1 MCGIIGI
8 LGKHEAAPI
17 LVEALKRL
25 EYRGYDS
32 SGIAT
37 VKDDGSIDRRRAVG
51 KLLELQD
58 KLVFEPLKGKAGI
71 GHTRWATHGEPNEKN
86 AHPHTR
92 GAVSVVHNGIIENFL
107 TLREELKC
115 DGYNA
120 ETDTDSETIA
130 VLCSK
135 FIDEGD
141 EPLVAARKT
150 VSKLTGSFAIAM
162 LFEGHKNLIFAARS
176 GSPLAVGYGKNEMYL
191 GSDALALLPLTKKVT
206 YLEEGDHAVLTR
218 EGVEIYDIEENSISR
233 QITYLNQSIN
243 FHDKSGFNHFMEKEI
258 HEQPIALERA
268 ISSYL
273 SASTDKPT
281 FNLLKNI
288 NFTEVSRII
297 MVACGT
303 AYYACYV
310 AKYWIE
316 KLAKIPVEIDIASEF
331 RYREPPIEHAT
342 VAIFVSQSGE
352 TADTLAALR
361 YCSGRAEKIISI
373 VNVSTSSIARE
384 SDEVLEIHAGPEI
397 GVASTKAFTC
407 QLAVLFL
414 ATLKAAKDRSKISST
429 DILTIVNKLKNLP
442 ATLNQYLGNVN
453 SLKDISYKLSTTSDV
468 LFLGR
473 GLMYPLALEGAL
485 KLKEISYI
493 HAEGYASG
501 ELKHGPI
508 ALIDDSVPVI
518 ILAPYDNLFEKSI
531 SNMQEV
537 IARKA
542 NVIVISDND
551 GLRAA
556 GLKSETSIEIP
567 KADPLLAPFV
577 YALPIQLL
585 AYFTAVFKGTD
596 VDQPRNLAK
605 SVTVE

>member
-8 LGKHEAAPI
+8 LGNHEAAPI

-37 VKDDGSIDRRRAVG
+37 VESEGCIDRRRAVG
-51 KLLELQD
+51 KLVELQD
-58 KLVFEPLKGKAGI
+58 KLVFQPLKGKVGI

-86 AHPHTR
+86 AHPHNS

-107 TLREELKC
+107 ELRHELDC
-115 DGYNA
+115 DGYKP
-120 ETDTDSETIA
+120 ETDTDTETIA
-130 VLCSK
+130 MLCSK
-135 FIDEGD
+135 FIDEGH
-141 EPLVAARKT
+141 EPIVAAQKT
-150 VSKLTGSFAIAM
+150 LSKLSGSFAIAM
-162 LFEGHKNLIFAARS
+162 LFAGYENLIIAARS

-191 GSDALALLPLTKKVT
+191 GSDALALLPMTKKIT
-206 YLEEGDHAVLTR
+206 YLEEGDLAILTR
-218 EGVEIYDIEENSISR
+218 EGVDIYDHLGNFVSRSIK
-233 QITYLNQSIN
+233 YLDQSAN
-243 FHDKSGFNHFMEKEI
+243 FYDKSGFNHFMEKEI
-258 HEQPIALERA
+258 YEQPVALERA
-268 ISSYL
+268 IKSYIYDENVG
-273 SASTDKPT
+273 AKI
-281 FNLLKNI
+281 NLLKEL
-288 NFTEVSRII
+288 NFKEIPKII
-297 MVACGT
+297 LIACGT

-316 KLAKIPVEIDIASEF
+316 KLAKIPVEIDIGSEF
-331 RYREPPIEHAT
+331 RYREPPIEKGTA
-342 VAIFVSQSGE
+342 AIFVSQSGE

-361 YCSGRAEKIISI
+361 YCVGKAKDIISI

-384 SDEVLEIHAGPEI
+384 SDQVLEIHAGPEI

-414 ATLKAAKDRSKISST
+414 MTLKAAQDRSEISEINFLKIVS
-429 DILTIVNKLKNLP
+429 DLKSLPSNLS
-442 ATLNQYLGNVN
+442 QYLGGTN
-453 SLKDISYKLSTTSDV
+453 SIQDIAYKLSSAGDV

-473 GLMYPLALEGAL
+473 GFMYPVALEGAL

-493 HAEGYASG
+493 HAEGYAAG

-508 ALIDDSVPVI
+508 ALIDDSIPVI
-518 ILAPYDNLFEKSI
+518 LLAPFDELFEKNI

-542 NVIVISDND
+542 NVILISDKE
-551 GLRAA
+551 GLQSAGSMVKNTIEMPRANK
-556 GLKSETSIEIP
+556 LLT
-567 KADPLLAPFV
+567 PLV

-585 AYFTAVFKGTD
+585 AYFAAVSKGTD

>member
-37 VKDDGSIDRRRAVG
+37 VESEGSIDRRRAVG
-51 KLLELQD
+51 KLVELQD
-58 KLVFEPLKGKAGI
+58 KLVFQPLKGKVGI

-86 AHPHTR
+86 AHPHNS

-107 TLREELKC
+107 ELRHELDC
-115 DGYNA
+115 DGYKP
-120 ETDTDSETIA
+120 ETDTDTETIA
-130 VLCSK
+130 MLCSK
-135 FIDEGD
+135 FIDEGH
-141 EPLVAARKT
+141 EPIVAAQKT
-150 VSKLTGSFAIAM
+150 LSKLSGSFAIAM
-162 LFEGHKNLIFAARS
+162 LFAGYENLIIAARS

-191 GSDALALLPLTKKVT
+191 GSDALALLPMTKKIT
-206 YLEEGDHAVLTR
+206 YLEEGDLAILTR
-218 EGVEIYDIEENSISR
+218 EGVEIYDHLGNFVSRSIK
-233 QITYLNQSIN
+233 YLDQSAN
-243 FHDKSGFNHFMEKEI
+243 FYDKSGFNHFMEKEI
-258 HEQPIALERA
+258 YEQPVALERA
-268 ISSYL
+268 IKSYIYDENVG
-273 SASTDKPT
+273 AKI
-281 FNLLKNI
+281 NLLKEV
-288 NFTEVSRII
+288 NFKEIPKII
-297 MVACGT
+297 LIACGT

-316 KLAKIPVEIDIASEF
+316 KLAKIPVEIDIGSEF
-331 RYREPPIEHAT
+331 RYREPPIEKGTA
-342 VAIFVSQSGE
+342 AIFVSQSGE

-361 YCSGRAEKIISI
+361 YCVGKAKDIISI

-384 SDEVLEIHAGPEI
+384 SDQVLEIHAGPEI

-414 ATLKAAKDRSKISST
+414 MTLKAAQDRSEISEINFLKIVS
-429 DILTIVNKLKNLP
+429 DLKSLPSNLS
-442 ATLNQYLGNVN
+442 QYLGGTN
-453 SLKDISYKLSTTSDV
+453 SIQDIAYKLSTAGDV

-473 GLMYPLALEGAL
+473 GFMYPVALEGAL

-493 HAEGYASG
+493 HAEGYAAG

-518 ILAPYDNLFEKSI
+518 ILAPFDELFEKNI

-542 NVIVISDND
+542 NVILISDKE
-551 GLRAA
+551 GLQSAGSMVKNTIEMPRANK
-556 GLKSETSIEIP
+556 LLT
-567 KADPLLAPFV
+567 PLV

-585 AYFTAVFKGTD
+585 AYFAAVSKGTD

>member
-37 VKDDGSIDRRRAVG
+37 VESEGSIDRRRAVG
-51 KLLELQD
+51 KLVELQD
-58 KLVFEPLKGKAGI
+58 KLVFQPLKGKVGI

-86 AHPHTR
+86 AHPHNS

-107 TLREELKC
+107 ELRHELDC
-115 DGYNA
+115 DGYKP
-120 ETDTDSETIA
+120 ETDTDTETIA
-130 VLCSK
+130 MLCSK
-135 FIDEGD
+135 FIDEGH
-141 EPLVAARKT
+141 EPIVAAQKT
-150 VSKLTGSFAIAM
+150 LSKLSGSFAIAM
-162 LFEGHKNLIFAARS
+162 LFAGYENLIIAARS

-191 GSDALALLPLTKKVT
+191 GSDALALLPMTKKIT
-206 YLEEGDHAVLTR
+206 YLEEGDLAILTR
-218 EGVEIYDIEENSISR
+218 EGVEIYDHLGNFVSRSIK
-233 QITYLNQSIN
+233 YLDQSVN
-243 FHDKSGFNHFMEKEI
+243 FYDKSGFNHFMEKEI
-258 HEQPIALERA
+258 YEQPVALERA
-268 ISSYL
+268 IKSYIYDENVG
-273 SASTDKPT
+273 AKI
-281 FNLLKNI
+281 NLLKEV
-288 NFTEVSRII
+288 NFKEIPKII
-297 MVACGT
+297 LIACGT

-316 KLAKIPVEIDIASEF
+316 KLAKIPVEIDIGSEF
-331 RYREPPIEHAT
+331 RYREPPIEKGTA
-342 VAIFVSQSGE
+342 AIFVSQSGE

-361 YCSGRAEKIISI
+361 YCIGKAKDIISI

-384 SDEVLEIHAGPEI
+384 SDQVLEIHAGPEI

-414 ATLKAAKDRSKISST
+414 MTLKAAQDRSEISEINFLKIVS
-429 DILTIVNKLKNLP
+429 DLKSLPSNLS
-442 ATLNQYLGNVN
+442 QYLGGTN
-453 SLKDISYKLSTTSDV
+453 SIQDIAYKLSTAGDV

-473 GLMYPLALEGAL
+473 GFMYPVALEGAL

-493 HAEGYASG
+493 HAEGYAAG

-518 ILAPYDNLFEKSI
+518 ILAPFDELFEKNI

-542 NVIVISDND
+542 NVILISDKE
-551 GLRAA
+551 GLQSAGSMVKNTIEMPRANK
-556 GLKSETSIEIP
+556 LLT
-567 KADPLLAPFV
+567 PLV

-585 AYFTAVFKGTD
+585 AYFAAVSKGTD

>member
-37 VKDDGSIDRRRAVG
+37 VESEGSIDRRRAVG
-51 KLLELQD
+51 KLVELQD
-58 KLVFEPLKGKAGI
+58 KLVFQPLKGKVGI

-86 AHPHTR
+86 AHPHNS

-107 TLREELKC
+107 ELRHELDC
-115 DGYNA
+115 DGYKP
-120 ETDTDSETIA
+120 ETDTDTETIA
-130 VLCSK
+130 MLCSK
-135 FIDEGD
+135 FIDEGH
-141 EPLVAARKT
+141 EPIVAAQKT
-150 VSKLTGSFAIAM
+150 LSKLSGSFAIAM
-162 LFEGHKNLIFAARS
+162 LFAGYENLIIAARS

-191 GSDALALLPLTKKVT
+191 GSDALALLPMTKKIT
-206 YLEEGDHAVLTR
+206 YLEEGDLAILTR
-218 EGVEIYDIEENSISR
+218 EGVEIYDHLGNFVSRSIK
-233 QITYLNQSIN
+233 YLDQSAN
-243 FHDKSGFNHFMEKEI
+243 FYDKSGFNHFMEKEI
-258 HEQPIALERA
+258 YEQPVALERA
-268 ISSYL
+268 IKSYIYDENVG
-273 SASTDKPT
+273 AKI
-281 FNLLKNI
+281 NLLKEV
-288 NFTEVSRII
+288 NFKEIPKII
-297 MVACGT
+297 LIACGT

-316 KLAKIPVEIDIASEF
+316 KLAKIPVEIDIGSEF
-331 RYREPPIEHAT
+331 RYREPPIEKGTA
-342 VAIFVSQSGE
+342 AIFVSQSGE

-361 YCSGRAEKIISI
+361 YCVGKAKNIISI

-384 SDEVLEIHAGPEI
+384 SDQVLEIHAGPEI

-414 ATLKAAKDRSKISST
+414 MALKAARDRSEISEINIAKTVSDLKSLPST
-429 DILTIVNKLKNLP
+429 LS
-442 ATLNQYLGNVN
+442 QYLGRTN
-453 SLKDISYKLSTTSDV
+453 SIQDIAYKLSTASDV
-468 LFLGR
+468 MFLGR
-473 GLMYPLALEGAL
+473 GLMYPVALEGAL

-493 HAEGYASG
+493 HSEGYAAG

-518 ILAPYDNLFEKSI
+518 ILAPFDELFEKNI

-542 NVIVISDND
+542 NVILISDKE
-551 GLRAA
+551 GLQSAGSMVKNTIEMPRAN
-556 GLKSETSIEIP
+556 K
-567 KADPLLAPFV
+567 LLAPLV

-585 AYFTAVFKGTD
+585 AYFAAVSKGTD

>member
-17 LVEALKRL
+17 IVEALKRL

-92 GAVSVVHNGIIENFL
+92 GAVSIVHNGIIENFL

-135 FIDEGD
+135 FMDEGD

-191 GSDALALLPLTKKVT
+191 GSDALALLPLTKKIT

-218 EGVEIYDIEENSISR
+218 EGVEIYDIKENSISR

-273 SASTDKPT
+273 SASTDKPI
-281 FNLLKNI
+281 FYLLKNI

-331 RYREPPIEHAT
+331 RYREPPIERAT

-429 DILTIVNKLKNLP
+429 DILTIVNNLKNLP

-518 ILAPYDNLFEKSI
+518 ILVPYDNLFEKSI

>member
-37 VKDDGSIDRRRAVG
+37 VESEGSIDRRRAVG
-51 KLLELQD
+51 KLVELQD
-58 KLVFEPLKGKAGI
+58 KLVFQPLKGKVGI

-86 AHPHTR
+86 AHPHNS

-107 TLREELKC
+107 ELRHELDC
-115 DGYNA
+115 DGYKP
-120 ETDTDSETIA
+120 ETDTDTETIA
-130 VLCSK
+130 MLCSK
-135 FIDEGD
+135 FIDEGH
-141 EPLVAARKT
+141 EPIVAAQKT
-150 VSKLTGSFAIAM
+150 LSKLSGSFAIAM
-162 LFEGHKNLIFAARS
+162 LFAGYENLIIAARS

-191 GSDALALLPLTKKVT
+191 GSDALALLPMTKKIT
-206 YLEEGDHAVLTR
+206 YLEEGDLAILTR
-218 EGVEIYDIEENSISR
+218 EGVDIYDHLGNFVSRSIK
-233 QITYLNQSIN
+233 YLDQSAN
-243 FHDKSGFNHFMEKEI
+243 FYDKSGFNHFMEKEI
-258 HEQPIALERA
+258 YEQPVALERA
-268 ISSYL
+268 IKSYIYDENVG
-273 SASTDKPT
+273 AKI
-281 FNLLKNI
+281 NLLKEL
-288 NFTEVSRII
+288 NFKEIPKII
-297 MVACGT
+297 LIACGT

-316 KLAKIPVEIDIASEF
+316 KLAKIPVEIDIGSEF
-331 RYREPPIEHAT
+331 RYREPPIEKGTA
-342 VAIFVSQSGE
+342 AIFVSQSGE

-361 YCSGRAEKIISI
+361 YCVGKAKDIISI

-384 SDEVLEIHAGPEI
+384 SDQVLEIHAGPEI

-414 ATLKAAKDRSKISST
+414 MTLKAAQDRSEISEISFLKIVS
-429 DILTIVNKLKNLP
+429 DLKSLPSNLS
-442 ATLNQYLGNVN
+442 QYLGGTN
-453 SLKDISYKLSTTSDV
+453 SIQDIAYKLSTAGDV

-473 GLMYPLALEGAL
+473 GFMYPVALEGAL

-493 HAEGYASG
+493 HAEGYAAG

-518 ILAPYDNLFEKSI
+518 ILAPFDELFEKNI

-542 NVIVISDND
+542 NVILISDKE
-551 GLRAA
+551 GLQSAGSMVKNTIEMPRAN
-556 GLKSETSIEIP
+556 K
-567 KADPLLAPFV
+567 LLAPLV

-585 AYFTAVFKGTD
+585 AYFAAVSKGTD

>member
-37 VKDDGSIDRRRAVG
+37 VESEGSIDRRRAVG
-51 KLLELQD
+51 KLVELQD
-58 KLVFEPLKGKAGI
+58 KLVFQPLKGKVGI

-86 AHPHTR
+86 AHPHNS

-107 TLREELKC
+107 ELRHELDC
-115 DGYNA
+115 DGYKP
-120 ETDTDSETIA
+120 ETDTDTETIA
-130 VLCSK
+130 MLCSK
-135 FIDEGD
+135 YIDEGH
-141 EPLVAARKT
+141 EPIVAAQKT
-150 VSKLTGSFAIAM
+150 LSKLSGSFAIAM
-162 LFEGHKNLIFAARS
+162 LFAGYENLMIAARS

-191 GSDALALLPLTKKVT
+191 GSDALALLPMTKKIT
-206 YLEEGDHAVLTR
+206 YLEEGDLAILTR
-218 EGVEIYDIEENSISR
+218 EGVDIYDHLGNFVSRSIK
-233 QITYLNQSIN
+233 YLDQSAN
-243 FHDKSGFNHFMEKEI
+243 FYDKSGFNHFMEKEI
-258 HEQPIALERA
+258 YEQPVALERA
-268 ISSYL
+268 IKSYIYDENVG
-273 SASTDKPT
+273 AKI
-281 FNLLKNI
+281 NLLKEL
-288 NFTEVSRII
+288 NFKEIPKII
-297 MVACGT
+297 LIACGT

-316 KLAKIPVEIDIASEF
+316 KLAKIPVEIDIGSEF
-331 RYREPPIEHAT
+331 RYREPPIEKGTA
-342 VAIFVSQSGE
+342 AIFVSQSGE

-361 YCSGRAEKIISI
+361 YCVGKAKDIISI

-384 SDEVLEIHAGPEI
+384 SDQVLEIHAGPEI

-414 ATLKAAKDRSKISST
+414 MTLKAAQDRSEISEINFLKIVS
-429 DILTIVNKLKNLP
+429 DLKSLPSNLS
-442 ATLNQYLGNVN
+442 QYLGSTN
-453 SLKDISYKLSTTSDV
+453 SIQDIAYKLSTAGDV

-473 GLMYPLALEGAL
+473 GLMYPVALEGAL

-493 HAEGYASG
+493 HAEGYAAG

-508 ALIDDSVPVI
+508 ALIDDSIPVI
-518 ILAPYDNLFEKSI
+518 LLAPFDELFEKNI

-542 NVIVISDND
+542 NVILISDKE
-551 GLRAA
+551 GLQSAGSMVKNTIEMPRANK
-556 GLKSETSIEIP
+556 LLT
-567 KADPLLAPFV
+567 PLV

-585 AYFTAVFKGTD
+585 AYFAAVSKGTD

>member
-1 MCGIIGI
+1 
-8 LGKHEAAPI
+8 L
-17 LVEALKRL
+17 
-25 EYRGYDS
+25 
-32 SGIAT
+32 
-37 VKDDGSIDRRRAVG
+37 
-51 KLLELQD
+51 
-58 KLVFEPLKGKAGI
+58 
-71 GHTRWATHGEPNEKN
+71 
-86 AHPHTR
+86 
-92 GAVSVVHNGIIENFL
+92 
-107 TLREELKC
+107 
-115 DGYNA
+115 
-120 ETDTDSETIA
+120 
-130 VLCSK
+130 
-135 FIDEGD
+135 
-141 EPLVAARKT
+141 
-150 VSKLTGSFAIAM
+150 
-162 LFEGHKNLIFAARS
+162 
-176 GSPLAVGYGKNEMYL
+176 
-191 GSDALALLPLTKKVT
+191 
-206 YLEEGDHAVLTR
+206 
-218 EGVEIYDIEENSISR
+218 
-233 QITYLNQSIN
+233 
-243 FHDKSGFNHFMEKEI
+243 
-258 HEQPIALERA
+258 
-268 ISSYL
+268 
-273 SASTDKPT
+273 
-281 FNLLKNI
+281 
-288 NFTEVSRII
+288 
-297 MVACGT
+297 VACGT

-342 VAIFVSQSGE
+342 IAIFVSQSGE

-361 YCSGRAEKIISI
+361 YCSGKAEKIVSI

-407 QLAVLFL
+407 QLAVLLL
-414 ATLKAAKDRSKISST
+414 ATLKAAKDRSEISAT
-429 DILTIVNKLKNLP
+429 DISKTLDNLKNLP
-442 ATLNQYLGNVN
+442 AALNQYLGNVN
-453 SLKDISYKLSTTSDV
+453 ALKDISYKLSTTSDV

-556 GLKSETSIEIP
+556 GLKAETSIEIP
-567 KADPLLAPFV
+567 KADPILAPLI

>member
-115 DGYNA
+115 DGYKA

-130 VLCSK
+130 ILCSK
-135 FIDEGD
+135 FIDEGH

-150 VSKLTGSFAIAM
+150 LSKLTGSFAIAM

-407 QLAVLFL
+407 QLAVLLL
-414 ATLKAAKDRSKISST
+414 ATLKAAKDRSEISAT
-429 DILTIVNKLKNLP
+429 DISKTLDNLKNLP
-442 ATLNQYLGNVN
+442 AALNQYLGNVN
-453 SLKDISYKLSTTSDV
+453 ALKDISYKLSTTSDV

-542 NVIVISDND
+542 NVIIISDNE
-551 GLRAA
+551 GLQAA
-556 GLKSETSIEIP
+556 GLKAETSIEIP
-567 KADPLLAPFV
+567 KADPLLAPLI

-585 AYFTAVFKGTD
+585 AYFTALFKGTD

>member
-191 GSDALALLPLTKKVT
+191 GSDALALLPLTKKIT

-429 DILTIVNKLKNLP
+429 DILTIVNNLKNLP

-453 SLKDISYKLSTTSDV
+453 SLKDISHKLSTTSDV

>member
-429 DILTIVNKLKNLP
+429 DISTIVNNLKNLP